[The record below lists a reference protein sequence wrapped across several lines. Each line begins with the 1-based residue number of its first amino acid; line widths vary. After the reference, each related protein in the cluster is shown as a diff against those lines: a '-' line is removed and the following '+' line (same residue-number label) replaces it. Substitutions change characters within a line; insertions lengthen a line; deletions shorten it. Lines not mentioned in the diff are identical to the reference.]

1 MAGTNRTAMEI
12 HEDDQETDPW
22 AAAFAALAEADPHG
36 AEGTEGESGGPAEE
50 HGGADDS
57 APDSDL
63 GAGAEDSVGGSGAD
77 DESADEVDG
86 DSAGESS
93 PFDVDLDAYRADWEE
108 EVKDQAVQV
117 MAKEF
122 IKRGIRHKDGKIG
135 ATIYDEDIYKR
146 EEDGTA
152 RFYNPETGREFT
164 GDNPRRQ
171 AQEWVE
177 DYNREVAQAFNN
189 ACSQYAQKLME
200 EQAVPMAVLE
210 FAPKYQKLDPIR
222 KSMFDSV
229 IEDYEVTDQ
238 SGNVIGYSTDLNKAL
253 AMVER
258 QVAAIQG
265 YAKANPRQATSPA
278 VDMKSSTPVSDD
290 KPEFKSL
297 AEAMEWQQ
305 NQELAKLR
313 KKK

>member
-1 MAGTNRTAMEI
+1 MGGVER
-12 HEDDQETDPW
+12 EDEVQENVSPVDPW
-22 AAAFAALAEADPHG
+22 AAAFEALAKTDAESPEG
-36 AEGTEGESGGPAEE
+36 AEGGSGQPASE
-50 HGGADDS
+50 HGGEDS
-57 APDSDL
+57 AEALL
-63 GAGAEDSVGGSGAD
+63 GDGTESEDQPRGPGDADVLDADIDGG
-77 DESADEVDG
+77 
-86 DSAGESS
+86 GEGEGS
-93 PFDVDLDAYRADWEE
+93 PFDVDLDSYRADWEE
-108 EVKDQAVQV
+108 EIKDKAVQV

-122 IKRGIRHKDGKIG
+122 IKRGIRNKNGKIG
-135 ATIYDEDIYKR
+135 ATIYDEDIYRR

-171 AQEWVE
+171 AQEWVD

-189 ACSQYAQKLME
+189 ACGKYAQKLME
-200 EQAVPMAVLE
+200 EQAAPMAVLE
-210 FAPKYQKLDPIR
+210 FAPKYQALDPIR

-229 IEDYEVTDQ
+229 IEDYEIMDD
-238 SGNVIGYSTDLNKAL
+238 SGNVVGYSTDLNKAL

-265 YAKANPRQATSPA
+265 YAKANPKAPTSPA
-278 VDMKSSTPVSDD
+278 VDMKASPTGKTA

-305 NQELAKLR
+305 NQELEKIR
-313 KKK
+313 KRK